1 MDTKQTRV
9 ANCSSMLTARRSPL
23 FERVFRVYNR
33 NLIRRRF
40 EGLRVA
46 GLEHLRATHEGDAPV
61 VLYANHSSW
70 WDGLI
75 ACEIGMSA
83 GVEQYAMMDER
94 QLRDYGLFRRL
105 GAFSIDHTS
114 GRTQMRSIEYA
125 ASLLRGDD
133 RADAP
138 LDERIARRALWIFP
152 QGRERPNDARP
163 LGLRSGVAHIIRRVP
178 KASLLPAAMRYEHLG
193 DFRPEAFVRIGAGR
207 VIASESA
214 ADVRRTTE
222 LMEIE
227 LTATLDRVRA
237 DVIAGETAGY
247 VELVASRRR
256 ARKLS

>member
-1 MDTKQTRV
+1 
-9 ANCSSMLTARRSPL
+9 MLTARRSPL

-46 GLEHLRATHEGDAPV
+46 GLEHLRATDGEDAPV
-61 VLYANHSSW
+61 ILYANHSSW

-83 GVEQYAMMDER
+83 GVEQYAMMDEQ
-94 QLRDYGLFRRL
+94 QLRGYQLFRRL

-125 ASLLRGDD
+125 ASLLRGDGRTRMSD
-133 RADAP
+133 G
-138 LDERIARRALWIFP
+138 EQTMKRALWIFP
-152 QGRERPNDARP
+152 QGRERPNEARP
-163 LGLRSGVAHIIRRVP
+163 LALRSGTAHIIRRVP
-178 KASLLPAAMRYEHLG
+178 KALLLPVAMRYEHLG

-207 VIASESA
+207 VITSESA
-214 ADVRRTTE
+214 IDVRRTTE

-237 DVIAGETAGY
+237 DVIAGETAEY
-247 VELVASRRR
+247 VELVAGRRR
-256 ARKLS
+256 ERKLS